1 MKYIKIFENYSSARN
16 WERSA
21 EYGYPNVV
29 LTLDVVVPG
38 GQGLIYNFM
47 RKR

>member
-1 MKYIKIFENYSSARN
+1 MKYIKIFENYTSARA

-29 LTLDVVVPG
+29 LILDVAIPG
-38 GQGLIYNFM
+38 GQELIYNFIV
-47 RKR
+47 RK